1 MSIFD
6 KLVHFIRLSSDFE
19 AFFHTDNVVLQYF
32 LFSIRIYQI
41 WSCRQLLF
49 EVSQLFWKKN
59 IYILKKLTTDK
70 NAGKKTKSSWS
81 TSVFITSATTH
92 KIIQKCGINA
102 YIE

>member
-1 MSIFD
+1 MKLPPTSFLKFHNFFQKKIF
-6 KLVHFIRLSSDFE
+6 I
-19 AFFHTDNVVLQYF
+19 FF
-32 LFSIRIYQI
+32 
-41 WSCRQLLF
+41 
-49 EVSQLFWKKN
+49 
-59 IYILKKLTTDK
+59 KKLTTDK

>member
-1 MSIFD
+1 M
-6 KLVHFIRLSSDFE
+6 KYEV
-19 AFFHTDNVVLQYF
+19 A
-32 LFSIRIYQI
+32 
-41 WSCRQLLF
+41 QLLF
-49 EVSQLFWKKN
+49 EVSQLFKKK
-59 IYILKKLTTDK
+59 YLYSKKLTINK